1 MPICRR
7 GGRYRLVWPNAENG
21 EYIVKIGYHTLKNEE
36 RAGENRKDSG
46 SHYVKEKVW
55 KKIWKLPVVSKVRN
69 FMWRA
74 CGNYLAIN

>member
-36 RAGENRKDSG
+36 RV
-46 SHYVKEKVW
+46 VKIEK
-55 KKIWKLPVVSKVRN
+55 IQGHI
-69 FMWRA
+69 M
-74 CGNYLAIN
+74 